1 MIHVIAAVGVVGVVR
16 EIVVVVVVVVAMGGM
31 LRRCLGLWMR
41 VVVRRS

>member
-41 VVVRRS
+41 DVVRRS